1 MSLFIFVFT
10 FSLIFISLSVSVKG
24 VMQCFPHIVI
34 LNERLSVG
42 SSTPH
47 QSYWTDLWRQARKMH
62 NAKCKMAN
70 AKCIMMNLSLLNSY
84 WTDLWGQ
91 ARKMH
96 NVKCKMAN
104 AKCIMM
110 NLSLLNLIEP
120 TSGDRQ
126 AKCKMMILSLL
137 NSEPTI
143 YSKYNKPRTQRQ
155 EVTRW

>member
-1 MSLFIFVFT
+1 MYCYFIMSLFIFVFT

-91 ARKMH
+91 ASKMQ
-96 NVKCKMAN
+96 NDDPISSEFWTINMFQVQQALETEAKSYKMRN
-104 AKCIMM
+104 ETSVNI
-110 NLSLLNLIEP
+110 LLIPE
-120 TSGDRQ
+120 
-126 AKCKMMILSLL
+126 
-137 NSEPTI
+137 E
-143 YSKYNKPRTQRQ
+143 
-155 EVTRW
+155 

>member
-1 MSLFIFVFT
+1 MYCYFIMSLFIFVFT

-91 ARKMH
+91 ASKMQ
-96 NVKCKMAN
+96 NDDLISSEFKTIN
-104 AKCIMM
+104 IFISTT
-110 NLSLLNLIEP
+110 SLGHRGKKLQDDKWGIGTNI
-120 TSGDRQ
+120 T
-126 AKCKMMILSLL
+126 
-137 NSEPTI
+137 N
-143 YSKYNKPRTQRQ
+143 PRGT
-155 EVTRW
+155 EKLWLHD